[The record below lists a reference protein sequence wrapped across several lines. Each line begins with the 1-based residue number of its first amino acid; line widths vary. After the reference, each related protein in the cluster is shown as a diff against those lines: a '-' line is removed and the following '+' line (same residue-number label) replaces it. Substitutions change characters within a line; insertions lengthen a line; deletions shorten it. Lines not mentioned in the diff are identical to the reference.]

1 MKPTLFFFLIALVFT
16 DTIYKKRDDNNN
28 DHKMILVGF
37 GDTTTTPQAEDKLK
51 EEFTLFFRKN
61 KNFSSYQN
69 LSVSVSVVNN
79 ATQNSKD
86 YIANCNN
93 KTLKNLDIK
102 YQCSFELEN
111 QTVAKIEFLKN
122 YTFYEISGSNTTIY
136 TDISIIES
144 PLALEAMKDI
154 NNLTNALNDTHYYY
168 TFSLGKIEQN
178 NGQFKLIGNLSEKN
192 LNDLKSDLILSDGQL
207 PCIVS
212 NESIVFNSTASL
224 FDNLN
229 GKIAKIKE
237 PTGHNYVLIFSENEN
252 ESSIYYSNNTN
263 SFIEIIDINKFK
275 SYTDKNATATIYF
288 RGAPSQLNYL
298 KKYLRFTALLGYNEQ
313 NQKTTNLRNLQSTIM
328 YTNVTVEGTKDNL
341 NENEIA
347 NYGLDIKNTSG
358 KNIISLTSNNDYE
371 FSEYP
376 DFSNPLKLNILI
388 DNKTKTNLLNNDTS
402 IPETFTRASD
412 INKNSYS
419 FGFDFD
425 LTNKMIIPNNETT
438 VILSYPSQK
447 NISREEINCTLSNL
461 KDNLKFKILCQ
472 TQNTINTLMKNIYI
486 IVPELSSRL
495 RVLYDGKIN
504 RTLYAPTNDDGII
517 DYEFIPNV
525 KNPKKKHNG
534 LSAGAIVALVL
545 STVAVVAA
553 VMIAIMLFSQV
564 PPNDRVISV
573 NEIKMVNSNSNIKQ

>member
-1 MKPTLFFFLIALVFT
+1 MKPTLFFFLITLVFT
-16 DTIYKKRDDNNN
+16 DTIYIKRDDNNY

-37 GDTTTTPQAEDKLK
+37 GNTTTSQTEGKFA
-51 EEFTLFFRKN
+51 LFFRKN
-61 KNFSSYQN
+61 KDFSSYKN
-69 LSVSVSVVNN
+69 LNVSVSVVNN
-79 ATQNSKD
+79 ATQISKD
-86 YIANCNN
+86 YIANCENE
-93 KTLKNLDIK
+93 TLKNLDIK
-102 YQCSFELEN
+102 YQCSFEQVN
-111 QTVAKIEFLKN
+111 RTVAKIKFLRN
-122 YTFYEISGSNTTIY
+122 YTFYEESGSNTTIY

-144 PLALEAMKDI
+144 PLALKAMEDI
-154 NNLTNALNDTHYYY
+154 TDLTNALNDTHYYY

-178 NGQFKLIGNLSEKN
+178 NGRFKLIGNLSEK
-192 LNDLKSDLILSDGQL
+192 LAEQESGDLILSNEQL

-212 NESIVFNSTASL
+212 NESIVFNSKASL

-237 PTGHNYVLIFSENEN
+237 PTGHNYVLIFSENEK

-288 RGAPSQLNYL
+288 RGAPSQLYYL

-313 NQKTTNLRNLQSTIM
+313 NQKSTNLRNLQSTIM
-328 YTNVTVEGTKDNL
+328 YTNVTVEGTKGNL
-341 NENEIA
+341 SENEIA

-376 DFSNPLKLNILI
+376 DFSNPIKLNILI

-564 PPNDRVISV
+564 PPNDRIKSL
-573 NEIKMVNSNSNIKQ
+573 NEIKMANSNSNINQ

>member
-1 MKPTLFFFLIALVFT
+1 MKPTLFFFLITLVFT
-16 DTIYKKRDDNNN
+16 ATNNY

-37 GDTTTTPQAEDKLK
+37 GNMTTTSQTEGKLK

-61 KNFSSYQN
+61 KDFSSYKN
-69 LSVSVSVVNN
+69 LNVSVSVVNN
-79 ATQNSKD
+79 VTQTSND
-86 YIANCNN
+86 YIANCEN
-93 KTLKNLDIK
+93 KTLENLDIK
-102 YQCSFELEN
+102 YQCSFEQEN

-122 YTFYEISGSNTTIY
+122 YTFYEVSGSNTTIY

-144 PLALEAMKDI
+144 PLALEAMEDI
-154 NNLTNALNDTHYYY
+154 NNLTNALNNANYYY
-168 TFSLGKIEQN
+168 TFSLAKIEQN
-178 NGQFKLIGNLSEKN
+178 NGQFKLIGNLSDN
-192 LNDLKSDLILSDGQL
+192 LNEQESGDLILSDEKL
-207 PCIVS
+207 SCIVS
-212 NESIVFNSTASL
+212 NDSIVFNSTKSL

-229 GKIAKIKE
+229 GKIAKINATK
-237 PTGHNYVLIFSENEN
+237 HNYVLIFSENEN
-252 ESSIYYSNNTN
+252 KSSIYYSNNTN

-275 SYTDKNATATIYF
+275 SYADKNATATIYF

-328 YTNVTVEGTKDNL
+328 YTNVTVEGTKGNL

-376 DFSNPLKLNILI
+376 DFSNPIKLNILI

-402 IPETFTRASD
+402 IPETFKRTSD

-553 VMIAIMLFSQV
+553 VMIAIMLCSQI

-573 NEIKMVNSNSNIKQ
+573 NEIKMANSNSNINQ

>member
-1 MKPTLFFFLIALVFT
+1 MKPTLFFFLITLVFT
-16 DTIYKKRDDNNN
+16 DTIYIKRDDNNY

-37 GDTTTTPQAEDKLK
+37 GDTTTSQTEGKFA
-51 EEFTLFFRKN
+51 LFFRKN
-61 KNFSSYQN
+61 KDFSNYKN
-69 LSVSVSVVNN
+69 LNVSVSVVNN
-79 ATQNSKD
+79 ATQISKD
-86 YIANCNN
+86 YIANCEN
-93 KTLKNLDIK
+93 KTLENLDIK

-111 QTVAKIEFLKN
+111 QTVAKIKFLRD
-122 YTFYEISGSNTTIY
+122 YTFYEESGSNTTIY

-144 PLALEAMKDI
+144 PLALKAMEDI
-154 NNLTNALNDTHYYY
+154 TDLTNALNDTHYYY
-168 TFSLGKIEQN
+168 TFSLRKIEQN
-178 NGQFKLIGNLSEKN
+178 NGRFKLIGNLSEK
-192 LNDLKSDLILSDGQL
+192 LAEQESGDLILSNEQL

-212 NESIVFNSTASL
+212 NESIVFNSKASL

-229 GKIAKIKE
+229 GKIAKI
-237 PTGHNYVLIFSENEN
+237 HNPMKHEYVLIFSENEN

-263 SFIEIIDINKFK
+263 SFIEIIDINNFT

-288 RGAPSQLNYL
+288 RGAPSQLYYL

-328 YTNVTVEGTKDNL
+328 YTNVTVEGKKGNL

-376 DFSNPLKLNILI
+376 DFSNPIKLNILI

-402 IPETFTRASD
+402 IPETFKRKSD

-419 FGFDFD
+419 FGFDFN
-425 LTNKMIIPNNETT
+425 LTKKMIIPNNETT

-461 KDNLKFKILCQ
+461 KDNLKFKILCH

-564 PPNDRVISV
+564 PPNDRIKSL
-573 NEIKMVNSNSNIKQ
+573 NEIKMANSNSNINQ

>member
-16 DTIYKKRDDNNN
+16 DTIYKKRDDNNY

-37 GDTTTTPQAEDKLK
+37 GDTTTSQTDGKFA
-51 EEFTLFFRKN
+51 LFFRKN
-61 KNFSSYQN
+61 KDFSSYKN
-69 LSVSVSVVNN
+69 LNVSVSVVNN
-79 ATQNSKD
+79 VTQTSKD
-86 YIANCNN
+86 YIANCKNETLN
-93 KTLKNLDIK
+93 KFDIK

-122 YTFYEISGSNTTIY
+122 YTFYEVSGSNTTIY

-144 PLALEAMKDI
+144 PLALEAMEDI
-154 NNLTNALNDTHYYY
+154 NNLTNALNNANYYY
-168 TFSLGKIEQN
+168 TFSLAKIEQN
-178 NGQFKLIGNLSEKN
+178 NGQFKLIGNLSDN
-192 LNDLKSDLILSDGQL
+192 LNEQESGDLILSDEKL
-207 PCIVS
+207 SCIVS
-212 NESIVFNSTASL
+212 NDSIVFNSTKSL

-229 GKIAKIKE
+229 GKIAKINATK
-237 PTGHNYVLIFSENEN
+237 HNYVLIFSENEK

-288 RGAPSQLNYL
+288 RVAPSQLNYL

-328 YTNVTVEGTKDNL
+328 YTNVTVEGTKVNL

-347 NYGLDIKNTSG
+347 NYDLDIKNTSG

-376 DFSNPLKLNILI
+376 DFSNPIKLNILI

-402 IPETFTRASD
+402 TPDTFTRTSD

-425 LTNKMIIPNNETT
+425 LTKKMIIPNNETT
-438 VILSYPSQK
+438 VILNYPSQK

-573 NEIKMVNSNSNIKQ
+573 NEIKMVNSNSNINQ

>member
-1 MKPTLFFFLIALVFT
+1 MKPTLFFFLITLVFT
-16 DTIYKKRDDNNN
+16 DTIYIKRDDNNY

-37 GDTTTTPQAEDKLK
+37 GDTTTSQTDGKFA
-51 EEFTLFFRKN
+51 LFFRKN
-61 KNFSSYQN
+61 KDFSSYKN
-69 LSVSVSVVNN
+69 LNVSVSVVNN
-79 ATQNSKD
+79 ATQISKD
-86 YIANCNN
+86 YIANCENE
-93 KTLKNLDIK
+93 TLKNLDIK
-102 YQCSFELEN
+102 YNCSFELEN
-111 QTVAKIEFLKN
+111 QTVAKIKFLRD
-122 YTFYEISGSNTTIY
+122 YTFYEESGSNTTIY

-144 PLALEAMKDI
+144 PLALKAMEDI
-154 NNLTNALNDTHYYY
+154 TDLTNALNDTYYYY

-212 NESIVFNSTASL
+212 NESIVFNSKASL

-229 GKIAKIKE
+229 GKIAKINE

-288 RGAPSQLNYL
+288 RGAPSQLYYL

-328 YTNVTVEGTKDNL
+328 YTNVTVEGKKGNL

-376 DFSNPLKLNILI
+376 DFSNPIKLNILI

-402 IPETFTRASD
+402 IPETFTRTSD

-419 FGFDFD
+419 FGFGFN

-564 PPNDRVISV
+564 PPNDRIKSL
-573 NEIKMVNSNSNIKQ
+573 NEIKMANSNSNINQ

>member
-1 MKPTLFFFLIALVFT
+1 
-16 DTIYKKRDDNNN
+16 
-28 DHKMILVGF
+28 
-37 GDTTTTPQAEDKLK
+37 
-51 EEFTLFFRKN
+51 
-61 KNFSSYQN
+61 
-69 LSVSVSVVNN
+69 
-79 ATQNSKD
+79 
-86 YIANCNN
+86 
-93 KTLKNLDIK
+93 
-102 YQCSFELEN
+102 
-111 QTVAKIEFLKN
+111 
-122 YTFYEISGSNTTIY
+122 
-136 TDISIIES
+136 
-144 PLALEAMKDI
+144 
-154 NNLTNALNDTHYYY
+154 
-168 TFSLGKIEQN
+168 
-178 NGQFKLIGNLSEKN
+178 
-192 LNDLKSDLILSDGQL
+192 
-207 PCIVS
+207 
-212 NESIVFNSTASL
+212 
-224 FDNLN
+224 
-229 GKIAKIKE
+229 
-237 PTGHNYVLIFSENEN
+237 
-252 ESSIYYSNNTN
+252 
-263 SFIEIIDINKFK
+263 
-275 SYTDKNATATIYF
+275 
-288 RGAPSQLNYL
+288 
-298 KKYLRFTALLGYNEQ
+298 
-313 NQKTTNLRNLQSTIM
+313 M

-553 VMIAIMLFSQV
+553 VMIAIMLFSQE
-564 PPNDRVISV
+564 PPNDRIKSL
-573 NEIKMVNSNSNIKQ
+573 NEIKMANSNSNINQ

>member
-1 MKPTLFFFLIALVFT
+1 MKPTLFFFLITLVFT
-16 DTIYKKRDDNNN
+16 ATNNY

-37 GDTTTTPQAEDKLK
+37 GNMKTTSQTDGKLK
-51 EEFTLFFRKN
+51 EKFTLFFRKN
-61 KNFSSYQN
+61 KDFSSYKN
-69 LSVSVSVVNN
+69 LNVSVSLVNN
-79 ATQNSKD
+79 VTQTSKD
-86 YIANCNN
+86 YIANCKNE
-93 KTLKNLDIK
+93 TLKNLDIK
-102 YQCSFELEN
+102 YQCSFEQVN
-111 QTVAKIEFLKN
+111 RTVAKIKFLRN
-122 YTFYEISGSNTTIY
+122 YTFYEVSGDNITIY
-136 TDISIIES
+136 TDFSIIES
-144 PLALEAMKDI
+144 PLALEAMEDI
-154 NNLTNALNDTHYYY
+154 NNLTNALNNYNYYY
-168 TFSLGKIEQN
+168 TFSLAKIEQN
-178 NGQFKLIGNLSEKN
+178 NGQFKLIGNLSEN
-192 LNDLKSDLILSDGQL
+192 LNEQESGDLILSDEKL
-207 PCIVS
+207 SCIVS
-212 NESIVFNSTASL
+212 NDSIVFNSTKSL

-229 GKIAKIKE
+229 GKIAKINATK
-237 PTGHNYVLIFSENEN
+237 HNYVLIFSENEK

-328 YTNVTVEGTKDNL
+328 YTNVTVEGTKGNL
-341 NENEIA
+341 NQNEIA
-347 NYGLDIKNTSG
+347 SYDLDIKNTSG

-376 DFSNPLKLNILI
+376 DFSNPIKLNILI

-402 IPETFTRASD
+402 IPETFTRTSD

-419 FGFDFD
+419 FGFDFN
-425 LTNKMIIPNNETT
+425 LTKKMIIPNNETT

-472 TQNTINTLMKNIYI
+472 TQNPINTLMKNIYI

-564 PPNDRVISV
+564 PPNDRIKSL
-573 NEIKMVNSNSNIKQ
+573 NEIKMANSNSNINQ

>member
-16 DTIYKKRDDNNN
+16 DTIYKKRDDNNY

-37 GDTTTTPQAEDKLK
+37 GDTTTSQTEGKLK
-51 EEFTLFFRKN
+51 EEFKLFFRKN
-61 KNFSSYQN
+61 KDFSSYKN

-79 ATQNSKD
+79 ATQISKD
-86 YIANCNN
+86 YIANCEN
-93 KTLKNLDIK
+93 KTLEKLDIK

-111 QTVAKIEFLKN
+111 QTVAKIEFLRN
-122 YTFYEISGSNTTIY
+122 YTFYEVSGSNTTIY

-298 KKYLRFTALLGYNEQ
+298 KKYVRFTALLGYNEQ
-313 NQKTTNLRNLQSTIM
+313 NQKSTNLRNLQSTIM

-553 VMIAIMLFSQV
+553 VMIAIMLFSQE
-564 PPNDRVISV
+564 PPNDRIKSL
-573 NEIKMVNSNSNIKQ
+573 NEIKMANSNSNINQ

>member
-1 MKPTLFFFLIALVFT
+1 MKPTLFFFLITLVFT
-16 DTIYKKRDDNNN
+16 DTIYIKRDDNNY

-37 GDTTTTPQAEDKLK
+37 GDTTTSQTDGKFA
-51 EEFTLFFRKN
+51 LFFRKN
-61 KNFSSYQN
+61 KDFSSYKYLN
-69 LSVSVSVVNN
+69 VSVSVVNN
-79 ATQNSKD
+79 ATQISKD
-86 YIANCNN
+86 YIANCEN
-93 KTLKNLDIK
+93 KTLENLDIK
-102 YQCSFELEN
+102 YHCSFELEN
-111 QTVAKIEFLKN
+111 QTVAKIKFLRD
-122 YTFYEISGSNTTIY
+122 YTFYEESGSNTTIY

-144 PLALEAMKDI
+144 PLALKAMEDI
-154 NNLTNALNDTHYYY
+154 TDLTNALNDTHYYY

-178 NGQFKLIGNLSEKN
+178 NGQFKLIGNLSEN
-192 LNDLKSDLILSDGQL
+192 LAEQESGDLILSNEQL

-212 NESIVFNSTASL
+212 NESIVFNSKASL

-288 RGAPSQLNYL
+288 RGAPSQLYYL

-341 NENEIA
+341 SENEIA

-376 DFSNPLKLNILI
+376 DFSNPIKLNILI

-402 IPETFTRASD
+402 TPETFTRTSD

-419 FGFDFD
+419 FGFDFY
-425 LTNKMIIPNNETT
+425 LTKKMIIPNNETT

-564 PPNDRVISV
+564 PPNDRIKSL
-573 NEIKMVNSNSNIKQ
+573 NEIKMANSNSNINQ

>member
-1 MKPTLFFFLIALVFT
+1 MKPTLFFFLITLVFT
-16 DTIYKKRDDNNN
+16 ATNNY

-37 GDTTTTPQAEDKLK
+37 GDTTTSQTEGQFA
-51 EEFTLFFRKN
+51 LFFRKN
-61 KNFSSYQN
+61 KDFSSYKN
-69 LSVSVSVVNN
+69 LNVSVSVVNN
-79 ATQNSKD
+79 ATQISKD
-86 YIANCNN
+86 YIANCEN
-93 KTLKNLDIK
+93 KTLENLDIK

-111 QTVAKIEFLKN
+111 QTVAKIKFLRD
-122 YTFYEISGSNTTIY
+122 YTFYEESGSNTTIY

-144 PLALEAMKDI
+144 PLALKAMEDI
-154 NNLTNALNDTHYYY
+154 TDLTNALNDTHYYY

-178 NGQFKLIGNLSEKN
+178 NGRFKLIGNLSEK
-192 LNDLKSDLILSDGQL
+192 LAEQESGDLILSNEQL

-212 NESIVFNSTASL
+212 NESIVFNSKASL

-229 GKIAKIKE
+229 GKIAKI
-237 PTGHNYVLIFSENEN
+237 HNPMKHEYVLIFSENEN

-263 SFIEIIDINKFK
+263 SFIEIIDINNFT

-328 YTNVTVEGTKDNL
+328 YTNVTVEGTKGNL
-341 NENEIA
+341 SENEIA

-376 DFSNPLKLNILI
+376 DFSNPIKLNILI

-402 IPETFTRASD
+402 IPETFKRTSD

-419 FGFDFD
+419 FGFDFN

>member
-1 MKPTLFFFLIALVFT
+1 MKPTLFFFLITLVFT
-16 DTIYKKRDDNNN
+16 DTIYIKRDDNNY

-37 GDTTTTPQAEDKLK
+37 GDTTTSQTEGTFA
-51 EEFTLFFRKN
+51 LFFRKN
-61 KNFSSYQN
+61 KDFSSYKN
-69 LSVSVSVVNN
+69 LNVSVSVVNN
-79 ATQNSKD
+79 ATQISKD
-86 YIANCNN
+86 YIANCEN
-93 KTLKNLDIK
+93 KTLENLDIK

-111 QTVAKIEFLKN
+111 QTVAKIKFLRN
-122 YTFYEISGSNTTIY
+122 YTFYEESGSNTTIY

-144 PLALEAMKDI
+144 PLALKAMEDI
-154 NNLTNALNDTHYYY
+154 TDLTNALNDTHYYY

-178 NGQFKLIGNLSEKN
+178 NGRFKLIGNLSEK
-192 LNDLKSDLILSDGQL
+192 LAEQESGDLILSNEQL

-212 NESIVFNSTASL
+212 NESIVFNSKASL

-229 GKIAKIKE
+229 GKIAKIHN
-237 PTGHNYVLIFSENEN
+237 PTKHEYVLIFSENEN

-328 YTNVTVEGTKDNL
+328 YTNVTVEGKKGNL
-341 NENEIA
+341 NYNEIA
-347 NYGLDIKNTSG
+347 NYDLDIKNTSG

-402 IPETFTRASD
+402 IPETFKRTSD

-419 FGFDFD
+419 FGFDFN
-425 LTNKMIIPNNETT
+425 LTKKMIIPNNETT

-461 KDNLKFKILCQ
+461 KDNLKFKILCH

-553 VMIAIMLFSQV
+553 VMIAIMLFRQV
-564 PPNDRVISV
+564 PPNDRIKSL
-573 NEIKMVNSNSNIKQ
+573 NEIKMANSNSNINQ

>member
-1 MKPTLFFFLIALVFT
+1 MKPTLFFFLITLVFT
-16 DTIYKKRDDNNN
+16 ATNNY

-37 GDTTTTPQAEDKLK
+37 GDTTTSQIEGKSK

-61 KNFSSYQN
+61 KNFSNYQN
-69 LSVSVSVVNN
+69 LNVSVSVVNN
-79 ATQNSKD
+79 ATQISKD
-86 YIANCNN
+86 YIANCKNE
-93 KTLKNLDIK
+93 TLNNLDIK
-102 YQCSFELEN
+102 YNCSFEQEN
-111 QTVAKIEFLKN
+111 QTVAKIKFLRN
-122 YTFYEISGSNTTIY
+122 YTFYEVSGDNITIY

-144 PLALEAMKDI
+144 PLALEAMEDI
-154 NNLTNALNDTHYYY
+154 NNLTNALNNANYYY
-168 TFSLGKIEQN
+168 TFSLAKIEQN
-178 NGQFKLIGNLSEKN
+178 NGQFKLIGNLSEN
-192 LNDLKSDLILSDGQL
+192 LTEQESGDLILSEEKL
-207 PCIVS
+207 SCIVS
-212 NESIVFNSTASL
+212 NDSIVFNSTKSL

-229 GKIAKIKE
+229 GKIAKINATK
-237 PTGHNYVLIFSENEN
+237 HNYVLIFSENEK

-341 NENEIA
+341 SENEIA

-472 TQNTINTLMKNIYI
+472 TQNPINTLMKNIYI

>member
-1 MKPTLFFFLIALVFT
+1 MKPTLFFFLITLVFT
-16 DTIYKKRDDNNN
+16 ATNNY

-37 GDTTTTPQAEDKLK
+37 GNMKTTSQTDGKLK
-51 EEFTLFFRKN
+51 EKFTLFFRKN
-61 KNFSSYQN
+61 KDFSSYKN
-69 LSVSVSVVNN
+69 LNVSVSVVNN
-79 ATQNSKD
+79 ATQISKD
-86 YIANCNN
+86 YIANCEN

-102 YQCSFELEN
+102 YNCSFELEN
-111 QTVAKIEFLKN
+111 QTVAKIKFLRD
-122 YTFYEISGSNTTIY
+122 YTFYEVTGSNTTIY
-136 TDISIIES
+136 TNISIIES
-144 PLALEAMKDI
+144 PLALEAMEDI
-154 NNLTNALNDTHYYY
+154 NNLTNALNNANYYY
-168 TFSLGKIEQN
+168 TFSLAKIEQN
-178 NGQFKLIGNLSEKN
+178 NGQFKLIGNLSEN
-192 LNDLKSDLILSDGQL
+192 LTEQESGDLILSEEKL
-207 PCIVS
+207 SCIVS
-212 NESIVFNSTASL
+212 NDSIVFNSTKSL

-229 GKIAKIKE
+229 GKIAKINATK
-237 PTGHNYVLIFSENEN
+237 HNYVLIFSENEN

-328 YTNVTVEGTKDNL
+328 YTNVTVEGTKGNL
-341 NENEIA
+341 SENEIA

-376 DFSNPLKLNILI
+376 DFSNPIKLNILI

-472 TQNTINTLMKNIYI
+472 TQNPINTLMKNIYI

-517 DYEFIPNV
+517 DYEFISNV

>member
-1 MKPTLFFFLIALVFT
+1 MKPTLFFFLITLVFT
-16 DTIYKKRDDNNN
+16 ATNNY

-37 GDTTTTPQAEDKLK
+37 GNMKTTSQTDGKLK
-51 EEFTLFFRKN
+51 EKFTLFFRKN
-61 KNFSSYQN
+61 KDFSSYKN
-69 LSVSVSVVNN
+69 LNVSVSVVNN
-79 ATQNSKD
+79 VTQTSKD
-86 YIANCNN
+86 YIANCKNE
-93 KTLKNLDIK
+93 TLKNLDIK

-111 QTVAKIEFLKN
+111 QTVAKIKFLRN
-122 YTFYEISGSNTTIY
+122 YTFYEVSGDNITIY
-136 TDISIIES
+136 TDFSIIES
-144 PLALEAMKDI
+144 PLALEAMEDI
-154 NNLTNALNDTHYYY
+154 NNLTNALNNANYYY
-168 TFSLGKIEQN
+168 TFSLAKIEQN
-178 NGQFKLIGNLSEKN
+178 NGQFKLIGNLSEN
-192 LNDLKSDLILSDGQL
+192 LNEQESGDLILSDEKL
-207 PCIVS
+207 SCIVS
-212 NESIVFNSTASL
+212 NESIVFNSTKSL

-229 GKIAKIKE
+229 GKIAKINATK
-237 PTGHNYVLIFSENEN
+237 HNYVLIFSENEK

-328 YTNVTVEGTKDNL
+328 YTNVTVEGTKGNL
-341 NENEIA
+341 SENEIA

-376 DFSNPLKLNILI
+376 DFSNPIKLNILI

-402 IPETFTRASD
+402 IPEAFKRTSD

-419 FGFDFD
+419 FGFDFN
-425 LTNKMIIPNNETT
+425 LTNKMFIPNNETT

-495 RVLYDGKIN
+495 RVLYDGKVN

-553 VMIAIMLFSQV
+553 LMIAIMLFSQV

-573 NEIKMVNSNSNIKQ
+573 NEIKMVNSNSNINQ

>member
-16 DTIYKKRDDNNN
+16 DTIFIKRDDNNY
-28 DHKMILVGF
+28 DHNMILVGF
-37 GDTTTTPQAEDKLK
+37 GNMTTTPQTEGKLN

-61 KNFSSYQN
+61 KDFSSYKN

-79 ATQNSKD
+79 VTQTSKD
-86 YIANCNN
+86 YIANCKNE
-93 KTLKNLDIK
+93 TLNNLDIK

-122 YTFYEISGSNTTIY
+122 YTFYEVSGSNTTIY

-178 NGQFKLIGNLSEKN
+178 NGQFKLIGNLSEN

-328 YTNVTVEGTKDNL
+328 YTNVTVEGTKVNL

-347 NYGLDIKNTSG
+347 NYDLDIKNTSG

-376 DFSNPLKLNILI
+376 DFSNPIKLNILI

-402 IPETFTRASD
+402 IPETFKRTSD

-438 VILSYPSQK
+438 VILNYPSQK
-447 NISREEINCTLSNL
+447 NISREEIYCTLSNL

-573 NEIKMVNSNSNIKQ
+573 NEIKMVNSNSNINQ

>member
-1 MKPTLFFFLIALVFT
+1 MKPTLFFFLITLVFT
-16 DTIYKKRDDNNN
+16 ATNNY

-37 GDTTTTPQAEDKLK
+37 GNMTTTPQAEDKLK
-51 EEFTLFFRKN
+51 KEFTLFFGKN
-61 KNFSSYQN
+61 KDFSSYKN
-69 LSVSVSVVNN
+69 LNVSVSVVNN
-79 ATQNSKD
+79 VTQTSKD
-86 YIANCNN
+86 YIANCKNE
-93 KTLKNLDIK
+93 TLKNLDIK
-102 YQCSFELEN
+102 YQCSFEQEN
-111 QTVAKIEFLKN
+111 QTVAKIKFLRN
-122 YTFYEISGSNTTIY
+122 YTFYEVSGDNITIY
-136 TDISIIES
+136 TDFSIIES
-144 PLALEAMKDI
+144 PLALEAMEDI
-154 NNLTNALNDTHYYY
+154 NNLTNALNNYNYYY
-168 TFSLGKIEQN
+168 TFSLAKIEQN
-178 NGQFKLIGNLSEKN
+178 NGQFKLIGNLSEN
-192 LNDLKSDLILSDGQL
+192 LNEQESGDLILSDEKL
-207 PCIVS
+207 SCIVS
-212 NESIVFNSTASL
+212 NDSIVFNSTKSL

-229 GKIAKIKE
+229 GKIAKINATK
-237 PTGHNYVLIFSENEN
+237 HNYVLIFSENEK

-313 NQKTTNLRNLQSTIM
+313 NQKSTNLRNLQSTIM
-328 YTNVTVEGTKDNL
+328 YTNVTVEGTKGNL

-376 DFSNPLKLNILI
+376 DFSNPIKLNILI

-402 IPETFTRASD
+402 IPETFKRTSD

-573 NEIKMVNSNSNIKQ
+573 NEIKMVNSNSNINQ

>member
-1 MKPTLFFFLIALVFT
+1 MKPTLFFFLITLVFT
-16 DTIYKKRDDNNN
+16 ATNNY

-37 GDTTTTPQAEDKLK
+37 GDTTTSQTGGIFE
-51 EEFTLFFRKN
+51 LFFRKN
-61 KNFSSYQN
+61 KDFSSYKN
-69 LSVSVSVVNN
+69 LNVSVSVVNN
-79 ATQNSKD
+79 ATQISKD
-86 YIANCNN
+86 YIANCEN
-93 KTLKNLDIK
+93 KTLENLDIK

-111 QTVAKIEFLKN
+111 QTVAKIKFLRN
-122 YTFYEISGSNTTIY
+122 YTFYEESGSNITIY

-144 PLALEAMKDI
+144 PLALKAMEDI
-154 NNLTNALNDTHYYY
+154 TDLTNALNDTHYYY

-178 NGQFKLIGNLSEKN
+178 NGRFKLIGNLSEK
-192 LNDLKSDLILSDGQL
+192 LAEQESGDLILSNEQL
-207 PCIVS
+207 TCIVS
-212 NESIVFNSTASL
+212 NESIVFNSKASL

-229 GKIAKIKE
+229 GKIAKINATK
-237 PTGHNYVLIFSENEN
+237 HNYVLIFSENEK

-263 SFIEIIDINKFK
+263 SFIEIIDINKF

-328 YTNVTVEGTKDNL
+328 YTNVTVEGKKGNL
-341 NENEIA
+341 NYNEIA
-347 NYGLDIKNTSG
+347 NYDLDIKNTSG

-376 DFSNPLKLNILI
+376 DFSNPIKLNILI

-402 IPETFTRASD
+402 IPETFKRTSD

-419 FGFDFD
+419 FGFDFN
-425 LTNKMIIPNNETT
+425 LTKKMIIPNNETT

-447 NISREEINCTLSNL
+447 NISREEIYCTLSNL

-553 VMIAIMLFSQV
+553 VMIAILFLNKV

-573 NEIKMVNSNSNIKQ
+573 NEIKMANSNSNINQ

>member
-1 MKPTLFFFLIALVFT
+1 MKPTLFFFLITLVFT
-16 DTIYKKRDDNNN
+16 ATNNY

-37 GDTTTTPQAEDKLK
+37 GYTTTSQTEGKFA
-51 EEFTLFFRKN
+51 LFFRKN
-61 KNFSSYQN
+61 KDFSSYKN
-69 LSVSVSVVNN
+69 LNVSVSVVNN
-79 ATQNSKD
+79 ATQISKD
-86 YIANCNN
+86 YIANCEN
-93 KTLKNLDIK
+93 KTLENLDIK

-111 QTVAKIEFLKN
+111 QTVAKIKFLRN
-122 YTFYEISGSNTTIY
+122 YTFYEESGSNTTIY

-144 PLALEAMKDI
+144 PLALKAMEDI
-154 NNLTNALNDTHYYY
+154 TDLTNALNDTHYYY

-178 NGQFKLIGNLSEKN
+178 NGRFKLIGNLNEN
-192 LNDLKSDLILSDGQL
+192 LTEQESGYLILSDEKL
-207 PCIVS
+207 SCIVS
-212 NESIVFNSTASL
+212 NDSIVFNSTKSL

-229 GKIAKIKE
+229 GKIAKINATK
-237 PTGHNYVLIFSENEN
+237 HNYVLIFSENEK

-328 YTNVTVEGTKDNL
+328 YTNVTVEGIKGNL
-341 NENEIA
+341 SENEIA

-402 IPETFTRASD
+402 IPETFTRTSD

>member
-1 MKPTLFFFLIALVFT
+1 MKPTLFFFLITLVFT
-16 DTIYKKRDDNNN
+16 ATNNY

-37 GDTTTTPQAEDKLK
+37 GDTTTSQTEGKFA
-51 EEFTLFFRKN
+51 LFFRKN
-61 KNFSSYQN
+61 KDFSSYKYLN
-69 LSVSVSVVNN
+69 VSVSVVNN
-79 ATQNSKD
+79 ATQISKD
-86 YIANCNN
+86 YIANCKNE
-93 KTLKNLDIK
+93 TLENLDIK
-102 YQCSFELEN
+102 YNCSFELEN
-111 QTVAKIEFLKN
+111 QTVAKIKFLRD
-122 YTFYEISGSNTTIY
+122 YTFYEESGSNTTIY

-144 PLALEAMKDI
+144 PLALKAMEDI
-154 NNLTNALNDTHYYY
+154 TDLTNALNDTHYYY

-178 NGQFKLIGNLSEKN
+178 NGRFKLIGNLSEK
-192 LNDLKSDLILSDGQL
+192 LAEQESGDLILSNEQL

-212 NESIVFNSTASL
+212 NESIVFNSKASL

-229 GKIAKIKE
+229 GKIAKI
-237 PTGHNYVLIFSENEN
+237 HNPMKHEYVLIFSENEK

-263 SFIEIIDINKFK
+263 SFIEIIDINNFK
-275 SYTDKNATATIYF
+275 SYDDKNATATIYF

-298 KKYLRFTALLGYNEQ
+298 KKYVRFTALLGYNEQ

-328 YTNVTVEGTKDNL
+328 YTNVTVEGTKGNL

-347 NYGLDIKNTSG
+347 SYDLDIKNTSG

-376 DFSNPLKLNILI
+376 DFSNPIKLNILI

-402 IPETFTRASD
+402 IPETFKRTSD

-419 FGFDFD
+419 FGFDFN
-425 LTNKMIIPNNETT
+425 LTKKMIIPNNETT

-461 KDNLKFKILCQ
+461 KDNLKFKILCK

-573 NEIKMVNSNSNIKQ
+573 NEIKMANSNSNINQ

>member
-1 MKPTLFFFLIALVFT
+1 MKPTLFFFLITLVFT
-16 DTIYKKRDDNNN
+16 DTIYIKRDDNNY

-37 GDTTTTPQAEDKLK
+37 GDTTTSQTEGKFA
-51 EEFTLFFRKN
+51 LFFRKN
-61 KNFSSYQN
+61 KDFISYKN
-69 LSVSVSVVNN
+69 LNVSVSVVNN
-79 ATQNSKD
+79 ATQISKD
-86 YIANCNN
+86 YIANCQNE
-93 KTLKNLDIK
+93 TLENLDIK

-111 QTVAKIEFLKN
+111 QTVAKIKFLRN
-122 YTFYEISGSNTTIY
+122 YTFYEESGSNTTIY

-144 PLALEAMKDI
+144 PLALKAMEDI
-154 NNLTNALNDTHYYY
+154 TDLTNALNDTHYYY

-178 NGQFKLIGNLSEKN
+178 NGRFKLIGNLSEK
-192 LNDLKSDLILSDGQL
+192 LAEQESGDLILSNEQL
-207 PCIVS
+207 PCNVS
-212 NESIVFNSTASL
+212 NESIVFNSKASL

-229 GKIAKIKE
+229 GKIAKIKK
-237 PTGHNYVLIFSENEN
+237 PTGHNYVLIFSENEK

-275 SYTDKNATATIYF
+275 SYADKNATATIYF
-288 RGAPSQLNYL
+288 RGAQSQLNNL

-313 NQKTTNLRNLQSTIM
+313 NQKSTNLRNLQSTIM
-328 YTNVTVEGTKDNL
+328 YTNVTVEGTKGNL
-341 NENEIA
+341 SENEIA

-376 DFSNPLKLNILI
+376 DFSNPIKLNILI

-402 IPETFTRASD
+402 IPETFKRTSD

-419 FGFDFD
+419 FGFDFN

-553 VMIAIMLFSQV
+553 VMIAIKLFSQV
-564 PPNDRVISV
+564 PPNDRIKSL
-573 NEIKMVNSNSNIKQ
+573 NEIKMANSNSNINQ

>member
-1 MKPTLFFFLIALVFT
+1 MKPTLFFFLITLVFT
-16 DTIYKKRDDNNN
+16 ATNNY

-37 GDTTTTPQAEDKLK
+37 GNMKTTSQTDGKLK
-51 EEFTLFFRKN
+51 EKFTLFFRKN
-61 KNFSSYQN
+61 KDFSSYKN
-69 LSVSVSVVNN
+69 LNVSVSVVNN
-79 ATQNSKD
+79 VTQTSKD
-86 YIANCNN
+86 YIANCKNE
-93 KTLKNLDIK
+93 TLKNLDIK
-102 YQCSFELEN
+102 YQCSFEQVN
-111 QTVAKIEFLKN
+111 RTVAKIKFLRN
-122 YTFYEISGSNTTIY
+122 YTFYEVSGDNITIY
-136 TDISIIES
+136 TDFSIIES
-144 PLALEAMKDI
+144 PLALEAMEDI
-154 NNLTNALNDTHYYY
+154 NNLTNALNNYNYYY
-168 TFSLGKIEQN
+168 TFSLAKIEQN
-178 NGQFKLIGNLSEKN
+178 NGQFKLIGNLSEN
-192 LNDLKSDLILSDGQL
+192 LNEQESSDLILSDEKL
-207 PCIVS
+207 SCIVS
-212 NESIVFNSTASL
+212 NDSIVFNSTKSL

-229 GKIAKIKE
+229 GKIAKINATK
-237 PTGHNYVLIFSENEN
+237 HNYVLIFSENEK

-328 YTNVTVEGTKDNL
+328 YTNVTVEGTKGNL
-341 NENEIA
+341 SENEIA

-402 IPETFTRASD
+402 TPETFTRTGD

-419 FGFDFD
+419 FGFDFY
-425 LTNKMIIPNNETT
+425 LTKKMIIPNNETT

-461 KDNLKFKILCQ
+461 KDNLKFKILCH

-573 NEIKMVNSNSNIKQ
+573 NEIKMVNSNSNINQ

>member
-1 MKPTLFFFLIALVFT
+1 MKPTLFFFLITLVFT
-16 DTIYKKRDDNNN
+16 ATNNY

-37 GDTTTTPQAEDKLK
+37 GNMKTSSQTDGKLK
-51 EEFTLFFRKN
+51 EKFTLFFRKN
-61 KNFSSYQN
+61 KDFSSYKN
-69 LSVSVSVVNN
+69 LNVSVSVVNN
-79 ATQNSKD
+79 VTQTSKD
-86 YIANCNN
+86 YIANCKNE
-93 KTLKNLDIK
+93 TLKNLDIK
-102 YQCSFELEN
+102 YQCSFEQEN
-111 QTVAKIEFLKN
+111 QTVAKIKFLRN
-122 YTFYEISGSNTTIY
+122 YTFYEVSGDNITIY
-136 TDISIIES
+136 TDFSIIES
-144 PLALEAMKDI
+144 PLALEAMEDI
-154 NNLTNALNDTHYYY
+154 NNLTNALNNYNYYY
-168 TFSLGKIEQN
+168 TFSLAKIEQN
-178 NGQFKLIGNLSEKN
+178 NGQFKLIGNLSEN
-192 LNDLKSDLILSDGQL
+192 LNEQESGDLILSDEKL
-207 PCIVS
+207 SCIVS
-212 NESIVFNSTASL
+212 NESIVFNSTKSL

-229 GKIAKIKE
+229 GKIAKINATK
-237 PTGHNYVLIFSENEN
+237 HNYVLIFSENEK

-328 YTNVTVEGTKDNL
+328 YTNVTVEGTKGNL
-341 NENEIA
+341 SENEIA

-376 DFSNPLKLNILI
+376 DFSNPIKFNILI

-402 IPETFTRASD
+402 IPETFKRTSD

-419 FGFDFD
+419 FGFDFN

-545 STVAVVAA
+545 STVAVVVA
-553 VMIAIMLFSQV
+553 VMIAIMLFRQV

-573 NEIKMVNSNSNIKQ
+573 NEIKMVNSNSNINQ

>member
-16 DTIYKKRDDNNN
+16 DKIYIKRDDNNY

-37 GDTTTTPQAEDKLK
+37 GDTTTSQTKG
-51 EEFTLFFRKN
+51 EFALFFRKN
-61 KNFSSYQN
+61 KDFSSYKN
-69 LSVSVSVVNN
+69 LNVSVSVVNN
-79 ATQNSKD
+79 ATQISKD
-86 YIANCNN
+86 YIANCEN
-93 KTLKNLDIK
+93 KTLENLDIK

-111 QTVAKIEFLKN
+111 QTVAKIKFLRD
-122 YTFYEISGSNTTIY
+122 YTFYEESGSNTTIY

-144 PLALEAMKDI
+144 PLALKAMEDI
-154 NNLTNALNDTHYYY
+154 TDLTNALNDTHYYY

-178 NGQFKLIGNLSEKN
+178 NGRFKLIGNLSEN
-192 LNDLKSDLILSDGQL
+192 LTEQESGDLILSEEKL
-207 PCIVS
+207 SCIVS
-212 NESIVFNSTASL
+212 NDSIVFNSTKSL

-229 GKIAKIKE
+229 GKIAKINATK
-237 PTGHNYVLIFSENEN
+237 HNYVLIFSENEK

-313 NQKTTNLRNLQSTIM
+313 NQKSTNLRNLQSTIM
-328 YTNVTVEGTKDNL
+328 YTNVTVEGTKGNL

-376 DFSNPLKLNILI
+376 DFSNPIKLNILI

-402 IPETFTRASD
+402 IPETFKRASD

-573 NEIKMVNSNSNIKQ
+573 NEIKMVNSNSNINQ

>member
-1 MKPTLFFFLIALVFT
+1 MKPTLFFFFFTLVFT
-16 DTIYKKRDDNNN
+16 ATNNN

-61 KNFSSYQN
+61 KDFSSYKYLN
-69 LSVSVSVVNN
+69 VSVSVVNN
-79 ATQNSKD
+79 ATQISKD
-86 YIANCNN
+86 YIANCEN
-93 KTLKNLDIK
+93 KTLENLDIK

-111 QTVAKIEFLKN
+111 QTMAKIEFLKN
-122 YTFYEISGSNTTIY
+122 YTFYEVSGSNTTIY

-144 PLALEAMKDI
+144 PLALEAMEDI
-154 NNLTNALNDTHYYY
+154 NNLTNALNNANYYY
-168 TFSLGKIEQN
+168 TFSLAKIEQN
-178 NGQFKLIGNLSEKN
+178 NGQFKLIGNLSEN
-192 LNDLKSDLILSDGQL
+192 LNEQESSDLILSDEKL
-207 PCIVS
+207 SCIVS
-212 NESIVFNSTASL
+212 NDSIVFNNTKSL

-229 GKIAKIKE
+229 GKIAKINATK
-237 PTGHNYVLIFSENEN
+237 HNYVLIFSENEK

-313 NQKTTNLRNLQSTIM
+313 NLKTTNLRNLQSTIM
-328 YTNVTVEGTKDNL
+328 YTNVTVEGTKGNL
-341 NENEIA
+341 SENEIA

-376 DFSNPLKLNILI
+376 DFSNPIKLNILI

-402 IPETFTRASD
+402 IPETFKRTSD

-419 FGFDFD
+419 FGFDFY
-425 LTNKMIIPNNETT
+425 LTKKMIIPNNETT

-472 TQNTINTLMKNIYI
+472 TQNPINTLMKNIYI

-534 LSAGAIVALVL
+534 LSAGAIVALIL

-573 NEIKMVNSNSNIKQ
+573 NEIKMVNSNSNINQ

>member
-1 MKPTLFFFLIALVFT
+1 MKPTLFFFLITLVFT
-16 DTIYKKRDDNNN
+16 VTNNY

-37 GDTTTTPQAEDKLK
+37 GNMTTTSQTDGKLK
-51 EEFTLFFRKN
+51 EDFSLFFRKN
-61 KNFSSYQN
+61 KDFNSYKN

-79 ATQNSKD
+79 VTQTSKD
-86 YIANCNN
+86 YIANCKNE
-93 KTLKNLDIK
+93 TPKNLDIK

-111 QTVAKIEFLKN
+111 QTVAKIEFLRN
-122 YTFYEISGSNTTIY
+122 YTFYEVSGSNTTIY

-178 NGQFKLIGNLSEKN
+178 NGQFKLIGNLSEN
-192 LNDLKSDLILSDGQL
+192 LTEQESGDLILSEEKL
-207 PCIVS
+207 SCIVS
-212 NESIVFNSTASL
+212 NDSIVFNSTKSL

-229 GKIAKIKE
+229 GKIAKINATK
-237 PTGHNYVLIFSENEN
+237 HNYVLIFSENEK

-313 NQKTTNLRNLQSTIM
+313 NQMTTNLRNLQSTIM
-328 YTNVTVEGTKDNL
+328 YTNVTVEGTKGNL
-341 NENEIA
+341 SENEIA

-371 FSEYP
+371 FSEYL

-402 IPETFTRASD
+402 IPETFTRTSD

-573 NEIKMVNSNSNIKQ
+573 NEIKMVNSNSNINQ

>member
-16 DTIYKKRDDNNN
+16 DTIYKKRDDNNY

-37 GDTTTTPQAEDKLK
+37 GDTTTSQTEGKLK

-61 KNFSSYQN
+61 KDFSSYKN
-69 LSVSVSVVNN
+69 LNVSVSVVNN
-79 ATQNSKD
+79 ATQISKD
-86 YIANCNN
+86 YIANCKNE
-93 KTLKNLDIK
+93 TPKNLDIK

-111 QTVAKIEFLKN
+111 QTVAKIKFLKN

-144 PLALEAMKDI
+144 PLALEAMEDI

-168 TFSLGKIEQN
+168 TFSLAKIEQN
-178 NGQFKLIGNLSEKN
+178 NGQFKLIGNLSEN
-192 LNDLKSDLILSDGQL
+192 LTEQESGDLILSEEKL
-207 PCIVS
+207 SCIVS
-212 NESIVFNSTASL
+212 NDSIVFNSTKSL

-229 GKIAKIKE
+229 GKIAKINATK
-237 PTGHNYVLIFSENEN
+237 HNYVLIFSENEK

>member
-16 DTIYKKRDDNNN
+16 DTIYKKRDDNNY

-37 GDTTTTPQAEDKLK
+37 GDMTTTSQTKG
-51 EEFTLFFRKN
+51 EFALFFRKN
-61 KNFSSYQN
+61 KDFSSYKN
-69 LSVSVSVVNN
+69 LNVSVSVVNN
-79 ATQNSKD
+79 ATQISKD
-86 YIANCNN
+86 YIANCEN
-93 KTLKNLDIK
+93 KTLENLDIK

-111 QTVAKIEFLKN
+111 QTVAKIKFLRN
-122 YTFYEISGSNTTIY
+122 YTFYEESGSNTTIY

-154 NNLTNALNDTHYYY
+154 NNLTNALNNNHYYY

-178 NGQFKLIGNLSEKN
+178 NGRFKLIGNLSEK
-192 LNDLKSDLILSDGQL
+192 LAEQESGDLILSNEQL
-207 PCIVS
+207 PCNVS
-212 NESIVFNSTASL
+212 NESIVFNSKASL

-229 GKIAKIKE
+229 GKIAKI
-237 PTGHNYVLIFSENEN
+237 HNPMKHEYVLIFSENEN

-328 YTNVTVEGTKDNL
+328 YTNVTVEGTKVNL
-341 NENEIA
+341 SENEIA

-376 DFSNPLKLNILI
+376 DFSNPIKLNILI
-388 DNKTKTNLLNNDTS
+388 DNKTKSNLLNNDTS
-402 IPETFTRASD
+402 IPETFKRTSD

-425 LTNKMIIPNNETT
+425 LTKKMIIPNNETT

-517 DYEFIPNV
+517 DYEFVPGV

-553 VMIAIMLFSQV
+553 VMIAILFLNKV

-573 NEIKMVNSNSNIKQ
+573 NEIKMANSNSNINQ

>member
-16 DTIYKKRDDNNN
+16 DTIYKKRDDNNY

-37 GDTTTTPQAEDKLK
+37 GDTTTSQTEGIF
-51 EEFTLFFRKN
+51 ELFFRKN
-61 KNFSSYQN
+61 KNFSNYQN

-79 ATQNSKD
+79 ATQISKN
-86 YIANCNN
+86 YIANCEN
-93 KTLKNLDIK
+93 KTLENLDIK

-111 QTVAKIEFLKN
+111 QTVAKIKFLRD
-122 YTFYEISGSNTTIY
+122 YTFYEESGSNTTIY

-144 PLALEAMKDI
+144 PLALKAMEDI
-154 NNLTNALNDTHYYY
+154 TDLTNALNDTHYYY

-178 NGQFKLIGNLSEKN
+178 NGRFKLIGNLSEK
-192 LNDLKSDLILSDGQL
+192 LAEQESGDLILSNEQL

-212 NESIVFNSTASL
+212 NESIVFNSKASL

-229 GKIAKIKE
+229 GKIAKI
-237 PTGHNYVLIFSENEN
+237 HNPMKHEYVLIFSENEN

-288 RGAPSQLNYL
+288 RGAQSQLNNL

-313 NQKTTNLRNLQSTIM
+313 NQKSTNLRNLQSTIM
-328 YTNVTVEGTKDNL
+328 YTNVTVEGTKGNL

-402 IPETFTRASD
+402 IPETFKRTSD

-419 FGFDFD
+419 FGFDFN
-425 LTNKMIIPNNETT
+425 LTKKMIIPNNETT

-461 KDNLKFKILCQ
+461 KDNLKFKILCH

-545 STVAVVAA
+545 SSVAVVAA
-553 VMIAIMLFSQV
+553 VMIAILFLNKV

-573 NEIKMVNSNSNIKQ
+573 NEIKMANSNSNINQ

>member
-16 DTIYKKRDDNNN
+16 DTIYKKRDDNKY
-28 DHKMILVGF
+28 DHKIILVGF
-37 GDTTTTPQAEDKLK
+37 GNMTTTPQAEDKLK

-61 KNFSSYQN
+61 KDFSSYQN

-79 ATQNSKD
+79 ATQISKD

-102 YQCSFELEN
+102 YNCSFELEN
-111 QTVAKIEFLKN
+111 QTVAKIKFLKN
-122 YTFYEISGSNTTIY
+122 YTFYEVSGSNTTIY

-178 NGQFKLIGNLSEKN
+178 NGQFKLIGNLSEN
-192 LNDLKSDLILSDGQL
+192 LTEQESGYLILSGVLL

-212 NESIVFNSTASL
+212 NKSIVFNSTASL

-229 GKIAKIKE
+229 GKIAKINE
-237 PTGHNYVLIFSENEN
+237 PNGHNYVLIFSENEK

-263 SFIEIIDINKFK
+263 SFIEIIDINKFE

-298 KKYLRFTALLGYNEQ
+298 KTYLRFTALLGYNEL

-328 YTNVTVEGTKDNL
+328 YTNVTVEGAKGNL

-472 TQNTINTLMKNIYI
+472 TQNPINTLMKNIYI

-573 NEIKMVNSNSNIKQ
+573 NEIKMVNSNSNINQ

>member
-1 MKPTLFFFLIALVFT
+1 MKPTLFFFLITLVFT
-16 DTIYKKRDDNNN
+16 ATNNY

-37 GDTTTTPQAEDKLK
+37 GNMTTTPQTEGKLN

-61 KNFSSYQN
+61 KDFSSYKN
-69 LSVSVSVVNN
+69 LNVSVSVVNN
-79 ATQNSKD
+79 VTQTSKD
-86 YIANCNN
+86 YIANCKNE
-93 KTLKNLDIK
+93 TLNNLDIK

-122 YTFYEISGSNTTIY
+122 YTFYEVSGSNTTIY

-178 NGQFKLIGNLSEKN
+178 NGQFKLIGNLSEN

-252 ESSIYYSNNTN
+252 KSSIYYSNNTN

-288 RGAPSQLNYL
+288 RGAPNQLNYL

-328 YTNVTVEGTKDNL
+328 YTNVTVEGTKVNL

-347 NYGLDIKNTSG
+347 NYDLDIKNTSG

-376 DFSNPLKLNILI
+376 DFSNPIKLNILI

-402 IPETFTRASD
+402 IPETFKRTSD

-425 LTNKMIIPNNETT
+425 LTKKMIIPNNETT

-447 NISREEINCTLSNL
+447 NISREEIYCTLSNL

-553 VMIAIMLFSQV
+553 VMIAIMLCSQI

-573 NEIKMVNSNSNIKQ
+573 NEIKMANSNSNINQ

>member
-1 MKPTLFFFLIALVFT
+1 MKPTLFFFLITLVFT
-16 DTIYKKRDDNNN
+16 ATNNY

-37 GDTTTTPQAEDKLK
+37 GDTTTSQTEGKFA
-51 EEFTLFFRKN
+51 LFFRKN
-61 KNFSSYQN
+61 KDFSSYKN
-69 LSVSVSVVNN
+69 LNVSVSVVNN
-79 ATQNSKD
+79 ATQISKD
-86 YIANCNN
+86 YIANCEN
-93 KTLKNLDIK
+93 KTLENLDIK

-111 QTVAKIEFLKN
+111 QTVAKIKFLRD
-122 YTFYEISGSNTTIY
+122 YTFYEESGSNTTIY

-144 PLALEAMKDI
+144 PLALKAMEDI
-154 NNLTNALNDTHYYY
+154 TDLTNALNDTHYYY

-178 NGQFKLIGNLSEKN
+178 NGRFKLIGNLSEK
-192 LNDLKSDLILSDGQL
+192 LAEQESGDLILSNEQL

-212 NESIVFNSTASL
+212 NESIVFNSKASL

-229 GKIAKIKE
+229 GKIAKI
-237 PTGHNYVLIFSENEN
+237 HNPMKHEYVLIFSENEN

-328 YTNVTVEGTKDNL
+328 YTNVTVEGTKGNL
-341 NENEIA
+341 NQNEIA
-347 NYGLDIKNTSG
+347 SYDLDIKNTSG

-371 FSEYP
+371 FSEYR
-376 DFSNPLKLNILI
+376 DFSNPIKLNILI

-402 IPETFTRASD
+402 TPETFTRTGD

-425 LTNKMIIPNNETT
+425 LTKKMIIPNNETT

-553 VMIAIMLFSQV
+553 VMIAISLFSQV

-573 NEIKMVNSNSNIKQ
+573 NEIKMVNSNSNINQ

>member
-1 MKPTLFFFLIALVFT
+1 MKPTLFFFLITLVFT
-16 DTIYKKRDDNNN
+16 ATNNY

-37 GDTTTTPQAEDKLK
+37 GNMKTTSQTDGKLK
-51 EEFTLFFRKN
+51 EKFTLFFRKN
-61 KNFSSYQN
+61 KDFSSYKN
-69 LSVSVSVVNN
+69 LNVSVSVVNN
-79 ATQNSKD
+79 ATQISKD
-86 YIANCNN
+86 YIANCEN
-93 KTLKNLDIK
+93 KTLENLDIK

-111 QTVAKIEFLKN
+111 QTVAKIKFLRN
-122 YTFYEISGSNTTIY
+122 YTFYEESGSNTTIY

-144 PLALEAMKDI
+144 PLALEAMEDI
-154 NNLTNALNDTHYYY
+154 NNLTNALNNANYYY
-168 TFSLGKIEQN
+168 TFSLAKIEQN
-178 NGQFKLIGNLSEKN
+178 NGQFKLIGNLSEN
-192 LNDLKSDLILSDGQL
+192 LNEQESGDLILSDEKL
-207 PCIVS
+207 SCIVS
-212 NESIVFNSTASL
+212 NDSIVFNSTKSL

-229 GKIAKIKE
+229 GKIAKINATK
-237 PTGHNYVLIFSENEN
+237 HNYVLIFSENEK

-288 RGAPSQLNYL
+288 RGAPSQLYYL

-328 YTNVTVEGTKDNL
+328 YTNVTVEGTKGNL

-376 DFSNPLKLNILI
+376 DFSNPIKLNILI

-402 IPETFTRASD
+402 IPETFTRTSD

-419 FGFDFD
+419 FGFDFN

-573 NEIKMVNSNSNIKQ
+573 NEIKMVNSNSNINQ

>member
-1 MKPTLFFFLIALVFT
+1 MKPTSFLFLIALVFT
-16 DTIYKKRDDNNN
+16 DTIYKKRDDNNY

-37 GDTTTTPQAEDKLK
+37 GNMKTTSQTDGKLK
-51 EEFTLFFRKN
+51 EKFTLFFRKN
-61 KNFSSYQN
+61 KDFSSYKN
-69 LSVSVSVVNN
+69 LNVSVSVVNN
-79 ATQNSKD
+79 VTQTSKD
-86 YIANCNN
+86 YIANCKNE
-93 KTLKNLDIK
+93 TLKNLDIK
-102 YQCSFELEN
+102 YQCSFEQEN
-111 QTVAKIEFLKN
+111 QTVAKIKFLRN
-122 YTFYEISGSNTTIY
+122 YTFYEVSGDNITIY
-136 TDISIIES
+136 TDFSIIES
-144 PLALEAMKDI
+144 PLALEAMEI
-154 NNLTNALNDTHYYY
+154 YSNLTNALNNYNYYY
-168 TFSLGKIEQN
+168 TFSLAKIEQN
-178 NGQFKLIGNLSEKN
+178 NGQFKLIGNLSEN
-192 LNDLKSDLILSDGQL
+192 LNEQESGDLILSDEKL
-207 PCIVS
+207 SCIVS
-212 NESIVFNSTASL
+212 NDSIVFNSTKSL

-229 GKIAKIKE
+229 GKIAKINATK
-237 PTGHNYVLIFSENEN
+237 HNYVLIFSENEK

-288 RGAPSQLNYL
+288 RGAPSQLKYL
-298 KKYLRFTALLGYNEQ
+298 KTYLRFTALLGYNEL

-341 NENEIA
+341 SENEIA

-376 DFSNPLKLNILI
+376 DFSNPIKLNILI

-402 IPETFTRASD
+402 IPETFTRTSD

-472 TQNTINTLMKNIYI
+472 TQNPINTLMKNIYI

>member
-1 MKPTLFFFLIALVFT
+1 MKPTLFFFLITLVFT
-16 DTIYKKRDDNNN
+16 ATNNY

-37 GDTTTTPQAEDKLK
+37 GDTTTSQTDGKFA
-51 EEFTLFFRKN
+51 LFFRKN
-61 KNFSSYQN
+61 KDFSSYKN
-69 LSVSVSVVNN
+69 LNVSVSVVNN
-79 ATQNSKD
+79 VTQTSKD
-86 YIANCNN
+86 YIANCKNE
-93 KTLKNLDIK
+93 TLENLDIK

-111 QTVAKIEFLKN
+111 QTVAKIKFLRS
-122 YTFYEISGSNTTIY
+122 YTFYEESGSNSTIY

-144 PLALEAMKDI
+144 PLALEAMEDI
-154 NNLTNALNDTHYYY
+154 NNLTNALNNANYYY
-168 TFSLGKIEQN
+168 TFSLAKIEQN
-178 NGQFKLIGNLSEKN
+178 NGQFKLIGNLSDN
-192 LNDLKSDLILSDGQL
+192 LNEQESGDLILSDEKL
-207 PCIVS
+207 SCIVS
-212 NESIVFNSTASL
+212 NDSIVFNSTKSL

-229 GKIAKIKE
+229 GKIAKINATK
-237 PTGHNYVLIFSENEN
+237 HNYVLIFSENEK

-328 YTNVTVEGTKDNL
+328 YTNVTVEGTKVNL

-376 DFSNPLKLNILI
+376 DFSNPIKLNILI

-402 IPETFTRASD
+402 IPETFKRTSD

-425 LTNKMIIPNNETT
+425 LTNKMIIPNNGTT

-573 NEIKMVNSNSNIKQ
+573 GEIKMVNSNSNINQ